1 MDMFDKA
8 RFDLDRVKNDYMV
21 KVKEFAMASKWDEE
35 FKDVAEVRAFK
46 DVIKFFD
53 KHNLID
59 KERLEE

>member
-21 KVKEFAMASKWDEE
+21 KVKEFAMASAWDEE
-35 FKDVAEVRAFK
+35 FKDVPEVRAFR

-53 KHNLID
+53 KHDLID
-59 KERLEE
+59 KERLED